1 MKFPNVYSQKWHYT
15 CIPYYIQFDFIDLP
29 HIRGIIFVRSLQQGF
44 LHTPYRSYPSD
55 GEKCAVKSFKKHGLS
70 EKRRGDLKNEAG
82 YGNQKRGKETRGAI
96 NEQLR
101 DPGKFRVL
109 DLNLLMFDESVC
121 VCVILWLDSFGG
133 WILIFFTVTYID
145 LVECTVEVMFS
156 FFGNITFGITAS
168 AIEDMDLIISYQ
180 WCRFI
185 TEFTFIGKSL

>member
-1 MKFPNVYSQKWHYT
+1 M
-15 CIPYYIQFDFIDLP
+15 
-29 HIRGIIFVRSLQQGF
+29 
-44 LHTPYRSYPSD
+44 
-55 GEKCAVKSFKKHGLS
+55 KSFKKHGLS

-82 YGNQKRGKETRGAI
+82 YGNQKRRKETRGAI

-168 AIEDMDLIISYQ
+168 AMLDMDLISDADSSV
-180 WCRFI
+180 
-185 TEFTFIGKSL
+185 SLLSLVRACSIPPTSLCLRICLRLV

>member
-1 MKFPNVYSQKWHYT
+1 M
-15 CIPYYIQFDFIDLP
+15 
-29 HIRGIIFVRSLQQGF
+29 
-44 LHTPYRSYPSD
+44 
-55 GEKCAVKSFKKHGLS
+55 KSFKKHGLS
-70 EKRRGDLKNEAG
+70 EKRRGDLKNEAAF
-82 YGNQKRGKETRGAI
+82 GNQKRWKETLGKSRK
-96 NEQLR
+96 NCET
-101 DPGKFRVL
+101 PGKFRVL

-180 WCRFI
+180 
-185 TEFTFIGKSL
+185 